1 MTLLLITLPIF
12 STIISGLLGRYLGIN
27 YTKYLCIT
35 SLFIT
40 SLIVYYIFID
50 ILFND
55 SQYYL
60 YIYNW
65 LYIDY
70 LDMSYSINIDL
81 LSITMLLPIVTISLL
96 VNIYA
101 YNYMSHDP
109 HQQRFY
115 TYLSLFTSFMII
127 LVISDSYIMA
137 FIGWEYIGVAS
148 FLLIGYWYT
157 SISVIKASLSAFLIN
172 KIGDWLFIIA
182 LIIMINNYGSFNYS
196 IIFSLV
202 PYINTDINNI
212 IMITLLIAASAKS
225 AQFGLHGWLIWAMAG
240 PTPVSVLLHA
250 ATLVIAGVYIL
261 IRSSF
266 ILEFTPTILL
276 LIIWLGAITTIIA
289 GLISI
294 YSNDLKRIIALSTM
308 SQLGMMFIAIGSSLY
323 NIALFHL
330 LCHSVYK
337 ALLFMAAGSI
347 IHNILSESQDIR
359 IMGINIKYLPI
370 TYISMLSASLSLMA
384 LPFMTGYYSKDIIIE
399 SMMGNYYISG
409 YTIYWLSLLSAI
421 FTTIYSTKLI
431 YYAFINTPALPKYY
445 YNYIH
450 ESDLYFLLPMCL
462 LSIGAI
468 IMGYIFKD
476 IYIGLGSYISGIFI
490 HPNNIYILDTEFSI
504 NHIYKLL
511 PLYGIIIGT
520 ISVLYIYELQY
531 YKVYIYNNE
540 YMYKIYTLFNSRF
553 LYDQLLN
560 NKILR
565 PLLSLSSNI
574 NNNIEKGLIYNIG
587 PYGIWKLLNNLSY
600 KIGSLTTGILY
611 HYALYLLYTLI
622 FIILTILILLI
633 YPYITISI
641 SNILIIILLI
651 GLTILF
657 I

>member
-27 YTKYLCIT
+27 YTKYLCII